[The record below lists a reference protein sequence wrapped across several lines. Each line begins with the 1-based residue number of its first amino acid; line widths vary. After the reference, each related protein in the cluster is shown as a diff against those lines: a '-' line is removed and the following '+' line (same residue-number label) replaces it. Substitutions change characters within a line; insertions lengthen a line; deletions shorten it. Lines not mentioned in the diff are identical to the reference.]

1 MKAEM
6 EVMLLQ
12 SKESSELPAT
22 HYGRAMEQI
31 LSHALR
37 INQLCW
43 LLDLR
48 LLASRRQYTSIV

>member
-12 SKESSELPAT
+12 SKESSKLPAT
-22 HYGRAMEQI
+22 HYGKAMEQI

-37 INQLCW
+37 MRVSSADSLIS
-43 LLDLR
+43 DF
-48 LLASRRQYTSIV
+48 